1 MLKIVIECSGGRE
14 SLAVLNMLSQG
25 AQVAWVAT
33 DSANAPSR
41 ATGKPTL
48 RGSRRDQFY
57 PSSVAVEL
65 TPVEERNLG
74 PKLLPGIAR
83 VKVVP
88 TAAAPRRASRGGS
101 PESGSSGR

>member
-74 PKLLPGIAR
+74 PKLLPG
-83 VKVVP
+83 KVVP